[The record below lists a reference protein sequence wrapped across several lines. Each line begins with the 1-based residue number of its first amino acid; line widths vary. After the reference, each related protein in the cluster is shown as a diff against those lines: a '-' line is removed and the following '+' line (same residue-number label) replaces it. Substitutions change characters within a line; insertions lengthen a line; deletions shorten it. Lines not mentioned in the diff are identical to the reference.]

1 MGLTV
6 LSVLSLFLL
15 NITLCCG
22 DAQDAELS
30 LKPNVSHL
38 FAGESV
44 TFICDMREGNATDW
58 LYKFNW
64 NDQEMIHF
72 SKSSSY
78 SLYLTAELSGNY
90 QCIGRRNGSTTFTK
104 QSNNLTLSISAL
116 GPTATITADKTTI
129 PVGGSVTLTCSVQ
142 GSAGWTYDWFRQIP
156 DSHEVAN
163 NTNTSKLQN
172 FIRVSDEGIY
182 QCRGRRG
189 NPGFFT
195 NLSKVYHIQKTLSN
209 RAFVTLQQNWTQ
221 IFSGEMITIKCEIQ
235 GGENTEWQ
243 YEWRTTSSKTPPT
256 HSEYNI
262 SRASFSYNGQYWCKG
277 RRDVFFSTA
286 WSDAFTLKV
295 SNKPRPTITA
305 DRRTIPAGGNATL
318 SCSVGSYNE
327 WKYFWFRRA
336 SVFTEIQVI
345 RNKEPDQMI
354 TVTQGGIYYC
364 KGGRGNPVFFTE
376 DSDPITI
383 EKRVSN
389 KAVVSLEPSWP
400 LIFSGE
406 KITVRCQIS
415 LGGSTEWEYEWSKP
429 DSSTV
434 LENNAYLNLNASV
447 ISSGS
452 YRCMGK
458 NKQELFSV
466 TEWSDVITLTV
477 SGNRPKSSISADSR
491 VFPEGDTVT
500 LTCSVTPSTPGW
512 SYYWYRG
519 KKTSEPLTMAEV
531 VLHSDGQI
539 GVSQEG
545 DYWCR
550 GGRGNPVYYT
560 DYSDVISIKQTV
572 RNRPAVTL
580 HPNWPEVY
588 SGETI
593 TLKCEIPGEDTEW
606 DYEWATSSSH
616 QPPNQNEYKINSV
629 STSHHGHYWCKG
641 RMRSAQQN
649 STMWSASF
657 QLKIVYDKPRPVLTV
672 SPSWLSP
679 GASVTLKCEV
689 EHPSAGWSFYWYKA
703 VRWESGMNHPYDY
716 DSYDFGHFDDD
727 RDWIHYNR
735 INHVYK
741 YELLPGSISGTAQDS
756 YIIHGQTHTAGYVC
770 RAGRGDP
777 EYHTDHSQPKFVWSA
792 DLNSA
797 ASLTVSPNSVQHF
810 IFDSVTLNCSGNSSQ
825 WRVMIFTQHG
835 YLRKLLECGNW
846 GIMTESTCNIYLLRY
861 YWYQDPVYWCESE
874 SGQFSNGINIT
885 AHYTGVILVSPVHP
899 VNEGDSV
906 ALGCK
911 LRTGNLNSTVA
922 FYKNGK
928 LIQNDDREKLNIPAV
943 SKFDEGF
950 YKCEYSGHESPE
962 SWMSVKASRS
972 SLSVSLIMGL
982 VSGISLILLL
992 FLLLCCWHKKPK
1004 GTLCIR
1010 PAQSQE
1016 TSQTAATVQTMSQDE
1031 NQQQIYSSL
1040 LHGDMNVYESCRPSE
1055 NTGGRTDDYRNIS
1068 LQLRSAGQRRKR
1080 DDPEETSD
1088 YHNVDPNSATG
1099 P

>member
-1 MGLTV
+1 
-6 LSVLSLFLL
+6 
-15 NITLCCG
+15 
-22 DAQDAELS
+22 
-30 LKPNVSHL
+30 
-38 FAGESV
+38 
-44 TFICDMREGNATDW
+44 
-58 LYKFNW
+58 
-64 NDQEMIHF
+64 
-72 SKSSSY
+72 
-78 SLYLTAELSGNY
+78 
-90 QCIGRRNGSTTFTK
+90 
-104 QSNNLTLSISAL
+104 
-116 GPTATITADKTTI
+116 
-129 PVGGSVTLTCSVQ
+129 
-142 GSAGWTYDWFRQIP
+142 
-156 DSHEVAN
+156 
-163 NTNTSKLQN
+163 
-172 FIRVSDEGIY
+172 
-182 QCRGRRG
+182 
-189 NPGFFT
+189 
-195 NLSKVYHIQKTLSN
+195 
-209 RAFVTLQQNWTQ
+209 
-221 IFSGEMITIKCEIQ
+221 
-235 GGENTEWQ
+235 
-243 YEWRTTSSKTPPT
+243 
-256 HSEYNI
+256 
-262 SRASFSYNGQYWCKG
+262 
-277 RRDVFFSTA
+277 
-286 WSDAFTLKV
+286 
-295 SNKPRPTITA
+295 
-305 DRRTIPAGGNATL
+305 
-318 SCSVGSYNE
+318 
-327 WKYFWFRRA
+327 
-336 SVFTEIQVI
+336 
-345 RNKEPDQMI
+345 MI

-376 DSDPITI
+376 DSHSITI

-389 KAVVSLEPSWP
+389 KAVVSLDPSWP

-434 LENNAYLNLNASV
+434 LANDAYLNLNASV

-458 NKQELFSV
+458 NKQELYSV

-477 SGNRPKSSISADSR
+477 SGNRPKASISADNR

-500 LTCSVTPSTPGW
+500 LTCSVTPSTTGW

-550 GGRGNPVYYT
+550 GGRGNPFYYT
-560 DYSDVISIKQTV
+560 DYSDVISIKKTV

-629 STSHHGHYWCKG
+629 FTSHHGHYWCKG

-657 QLKIVYDKPRPVLTV
+657 DLKIVYERHPVLTV

-679 GASVTLKCEV
+679 GASVTLNCDV
-689 EHPSAGWSFYWYKA
+689 EHPSAGWSFYWYK
-703 VRWESGMNHPYDY
+703 VIKQESGMYHPYHYYPYDY
-716 DSYDFGHFDDD
+716 YSRH
-727 RDWIHYNR
+727 RHWRHHNR
-735 INHVYK
+735 INRLYK

-797 ASLTVSPNSVQHF
+797 ASLTVSPNRVQHF
-810 IFDSVTLNCSGNSSQ
+810 IYDSVTLNCSGNSSQ
-825 WRVMIFTQHG
+825 WRVMTFTQHG
-835 YLRKLLECGNW
+835 YLRKCGDL
-846 GIMTESTCNIYLLRY
+846 GIMTESTCNLR
-861 YWYQDPVYWCESE
+861 WFQDTVSWCESE

-885 AHYTGVILVSPVHP
+885 ASYTDVILLSPVHP

-911 LRTGNLNSTVA
+911 LRTGNFNSTVA

-943 SKFDEGF
+943 SKSDEGF
-950 YKCEYSGHESPE
+950 YKCDYSGHESPE
-962 SWMSVKASRS
+962 SWMSVKDTD
-972 SLSVSLIMGL
+972 V
-982 VSGISLILLL
+982 ILLSPVHPVNEGDSVAL
-992 FLLLCCWHKKPK
+992 GCKLRTGNFNSTVAFYKNGKLIQNDDREKLNIPAVSKSDEGFYKCDYSGHESPESWMSVKDQPSLRKPVRLLLQFK
-1004 GTLCIR
+1004 L
-1010 PAQSQE
+1010 
-1016 TSQTAATVQTMSQDE
+1016 
-1031 NQQQIYSSL
+1031 
-1040 LHGDMNVYESCRPSE
+1040 
-1055 NTGGRTDDYRNIS
+1055 
-1068 LQLRSAGQRRKR
+1068 
-1080 DDPEETSD
+1080 
-1088 YHNVDPNSATG
+1088 
-1099 P
+1099 

>member
-64 NDQEMIHF
+64 NDQEMVQF

-90 QCIGRRNGSTTFTK
+90 QCIGHRNGLKDFTK

-116 GPTATITADKTTI
+116 RPTATITADRTTI

-142 GSAGWTYDWFRQIP
+142 GSAGWNFDWFRQVP
-156 DSHEVAN
+156 DSREVAI
-163 NTNTSKLQN
+163 NTNTLQN
-172 FIRVSDEGIY
+172 FINVSDEGIY
-182 QCRGRRG
+182 RCRGRRG
-189 NPGFFT
+189 NPVFFT
-195 NLSKVYHIQKTLSN
+195 SLSKVYHIQKTLSN

-235 GGENTEWQ
+235 GRENTEWQ
-243 YEWRTTSSKTPPT
+243 HEWRTTSSKTPPT

-262 SRASFSYNGQYWCKG
+262 SSASFSYNGQYWCKG
-277 RRDVFFSTA
+277 RRDLFFSTA

-305 DRRTIPAGGNATL
+305 ERRTIPAGGNATL

-336 SVFTEIQVI
+336 SVFSEIQVI
-345 RNKEPDQMI
+345 RNDEPDQMI

-376 DSDPITI
+376 DSDPSTI
-383 EKRVSN
+383 EKRVSS
-389 KAVVSLEPSWP
+389 KAVVSLDPSWP

-434 LENNAYLNLNASV
+434 MANNAYLNLNASV

-458 NKQELFSV
+458 NKQELYSV

-477 SGNRPKSSISADSR
+477 SGNRPKASISADSR
-491 VFPEGDTVT
+491 VFLEGDTVT
-500 LTCSVTPSTPGW
+500 LTCSVTPSTAGW

-560 DYSDVISIKQTV
+560 DYSDVISIKKTV

-593 TLKCEIPGEDTEW
+593 TLKCEIPGRDTEW

-629 STSHHGHYWCKG
+629 STSHYGHYWCKG

-657 QLKIVYDKPRPVLTV
+657 ELKIVYERHPVLTV

-679 GASVTLKCEV
+679 GASVTLNCEV
-689 EHPSAGWSFYWYKA
+689 EHPSAGWSFYWYKLIKQ
-703 VRWESGMNHPYDY
+703 ESGMYHPYLYYPYDY
-716 DSYDFGHFDDD
+716 YSRH
-727 RDWIHYNR
+727 RHRIHHNR
-735 INHVYK
+735 INRLYK

-792 DLNSA
+792 DVNSA

-810 IFDSVTLNCSGNSSQ
+810 IYDSVSLNCSGNSSQ
-825 WRVMIFTQHG
+825 WRVMTFTQDG
-835 YLRKLLECGNW
+835 YLRELRECGNR
-846 GIMTESTCNIYLLRY
+846 GIMTESTCNIDRHWFLRY
-861 YWYQDPVYWCESE
+861 QDAVSWCESE
-874 SGQFSNGINIT
+874 SGLFSNGINIT
-885 AHYTGVILVSPVHP
+885 ALSTDVILVSPVHP

-911 LRTGNLNSTVA
+911 LRRGNFNSTVA

-943 SKFDEGF
+943 SKSDEGF
-950 YKCEYSGHESPE
+950 YKCDYSGHESPE
-962 SWMSVKASRS
+962 SWMSVKGSRS
-972 SLSVSLIMGL
+972 SLSVSLITGL

-992 FLLLCCWHKKPK
+992 SLLLCCWHKKSK
-1004 GTLCIR
+1004 GALCIR

-1016 TSQTAATVQTMSQDE
+1016 TSQAAATVQTMSQDE
-1031 NQQQIYSSL
+1031 NQQQMYSSL

-1055 NTGGRTDDYRNIS
+1055 NTGGRTDDYRNIC
-1068 LQLRSAGQRRKR
+1068 LQLRSVEQRRKR

>member
-64 NDQEMIHF
+64 NDQEMVQF
-72 SKSSSY
+72 NKSSCY

-90 QCIGRRNGSTTFTK
+90 QCIGRRNGSTNFTK

-116 GPTATITADKTTI
+116 RPTATITADKTTI

-142 GSAGWTYDWFRQIP
+142 GSAGWTFDWFRQIP

-182 QCRGRRG
+182 RCRGRRG
-189 NPGFFT
+189 NPVFFT

-277 RRDVFFSTA
+277 RRDLFFSTA

-406 KITVRCQIS
+406 KITVRCQIY
-415 LGGSTEWEYEWSKP
+415 LGRRTEWEYEWSKP

-434 LENNAYLNLNASV
+434 LANNAYLNLNASV

-458 NKQELFSV
+458 NKQELYSV

-477 SGNRPKSSISADSR
+477 SGNRPKASISADSR
-491 VFPEGDTVT
+491 VLPEGDTVT

-519 KKTSEPLTMAEV
+519 KKTSEPLMMAEV

-550 GGRGNPVYYT
+550 GRRGNPVYYT
-560 DYSDVISIKQTV
+560 DYSDVISIKKTV

-588 SGETI
+588 SRETI

-657 QLKIVYDKPRPVLTV
+657 QLKIVYNKPRPVLTV

-679 GASVTLKCEV
+679 GASVTLNCEV

-703 VRWESGMNHPYDY
+703 VPDLSEKS
-716 DSYDFGHFDDD
+716 SS
-727 RDWIHYNR
+727 
-735 INHVYK
+735 
-741 YELLPGSISGTAQDS
+741 YELLPDGSGTAQDS

-810 IFDSVTLNCSGNSSQ
+810 IFDSVSLNCSGNSSQ
-825 WRVMIFTQHG
+825 WRVMIFSQDG
-835 YLRKLLECGNW
+835 YLRKLRECGNW
-846 GIMTESTCNIYLLRY
+846 GTMTESTCNIYLLRY

-885 AHYTGVILVSPVHP
+885 AHFTGVILVSPVHP

-928 LIQNDDREKLNIPAV
+928 LIQNGDRQKLNIPAV
-943 SKFDEGF
+943 SKSDGGF
-950 YKCEYSGHESPE
+950 YKCEYSGHESPQ

-982 VSGISLILLL
+982 VSGVSLILLL
-992 FLLLCCWHKKPK
+992 FLLLCCWHKKSK

-1040 LHGDMNVYESCRPSE
+1040 VHGDMNVYESCRPSE
-1055 NTGGRTDDYRNIS
+1055 NTGGRTDDYKNIS
-1068 LQLRSAGQRRKR
+1068 LQLRSVEQRRKR

-1088 YHNVDPNSATG
+1088 YHNADPNSATG

>member
-1 MGLTV
+1 MGLTA
-6 LSVLSLFLL
+6 LSVLCLFLL

-64 NDQEMIHF
+64 NDQEMVHF
-72 SKSSSY
+72 TKSSSY

-90 QCIGRRNGSTTFTK
+90 QCIGRRNGLTDFTK

-116 GPTATITADKTTI
+116 RPTATITADKTTI

-156 DSHEVAN
+156 DSREVAI
-163 NTNTSKLQN
+163 NTNSLQN
-172 FIRVSDEGIY
+172 FISVSDEGIY

-189 NPGFFT
+189 NPVFFT
-195 NLSKVYHIQKTLSN
+195 NLSKVYHSQKTLSN

-277 RRDVFFSTA
+277 RRDLFFSTA

-305 DRRTIPAGGNATL
+305 ERRTIPAGGNATL

-345 RNKEPDQMI
+345 RNEEPDQMI

-383 EKRVSN
+383 EKRVSS

-406 KITVRCQIS
+406 KITVRCRIS
-415 LGGSTEWEYEWSKP
+415 LGRRTEWEYEWSKP

-434 LENNAYLNLNASV
+434 LTNNASINLNASV

-458 NKQELFSV
+458 NKQELYSV

-477 SGNRPKSSISADSR
+477 SGNRPKASISADSR
-491 VFPEGDTVT
+491 VLPEGDAVT

-560 DYSDVISIKQTV
+560 DYSDVISIKKTV

-588 SGETI
+588 SRETI

-657 QLKIVYDKPRPVLTV
+657 QLKIVYNKPRPVLTV

-679 GASVTLKCEV
+679 GASVTLNCEV

-703 VRWESGMNHPYDY
+703 VHDLKTY
-716 DSYDFGHFDDD
+716 SYEYY
-727 RDWIHYNR
+727 I
-735 INHVYK
+735 
-741 YELLPGSISGTAQDS
+741 YELLPDGSRTAQDS

-810 IFDSVTLNCSGNSSQ
+810 IYDSVTLNCSGNSSQ
-825 WRVMIFTQHG
+825 WRIMIFTQHG
-835 YLRKLLECGNW
+835 YLRKLRECGNW
-846 GIMTESTCNIYLLRY
+846 GIMTESTCNIDLDWYHRY
-861 YWYQDPVYWCESE
+861 HRYPVYWCESE

-885 AHYTGVILVSPVHP
+885 SRFTGVILVSPVHP

-911 LRTGNLNSTVA
+911 LRTGNFNSTVA

-943 SKFDEGF
+943 SKSDEGF
-950 YKCEYSGHESPE
+950 YKCGYSGHESPE
-962 SWMSVKASRS
+962 SWMSVKGSRS
-972 SLSVSLIMGL
+972 SLSVSLITGL
-982 VSGISLILLL
+982 VSGVSLILLL
-992 FLLLCCWHKKPK
+992 SLLLCCWHKKSK

-1031 NQQQIYSSL
+1031 NQQQTYSSL
-1040 LHGDMNVYESCRPSE
+1040 LHGDMNVYESCRSSE

-1068 LQLRSAGQRRKR
+1068 LQLRSVGQRRKR

-1088 YHNVDPNSATG
+1088 YHNVDPNSATD

>member
-1 MGLTV
+1 
-6 LSVLSLFLL
+6 
-15 NITLCCG
+15 
-22 DAQDAELS
+22 
-30 LKPNVSHL
+30 
-38 FAGESV
+38 
-44 TFICDMREGNATDW
+44 
-58 LYKFNW
+58 
-64 NDQEMIHF
+64 
-72 SKSSSY
+72 
-78 SLYLTAELSGNY
+78 
-90 QCIGRRNGSTTFTK
+90 
-104 QSNNLTLSISAL
+104 
-116 GPTATITADKTTI
+116 
-129 PVGGSVTLTCSVQ
+129 
-142 GSAGWTYDWFRQIP
+142 
-156 DSHEVAN
+156 
-163 NTNTSKLQN
+163 
-172 FIRVSDEGIY
+172 
-182 QCRGRRG
+182 
-189 NPGFFT
+189 
-195 NLSKVYHIQKTLSN
+195 
-209 RAFVTLQQNWTQ
+209 
-221 IFSGEMITIKCEIQ
+221 MITIKCEIQ

-262 SRASFSYNGQYWCKG
+262 SSASFSYNGQYWCKG

-327 WKYFWFRRA
+327 WKYFWFRRV

-406 KITVRCQIS
+406 KITVRCQIY
-415 LGGSTEWEYEWSKP
+415 LGRRTEWEYEWSKP

-434 LENNAYLNLNASV
+434 LANNASIDVNASV

-458 NKQELFSV
+458 NKQELYSV

-491 VFPEGDTVT
+491 VLPEGDTVT

-519 KKTSEPLTMAEV
+519 KKTSEPLMMAEV

-588 SGETI
+588 SRETI

-629 STSHHGHYWCKG
+629 STSHRGHYWCKG

-657 QLKIVYDKPRPVLTV
+657 QLKI
-672 SPSWLSP
+672 
-679 GASVTLKCEV
+679 
-689 EHPSAGWSFYWYKA
+689 
-703 VRWESGMNHPYDY
+703 DY
-716 DSYDFGHFDDD
+716 GE
-727 RDWIHYNR
+727 WI
-735 INHVYK
+735 IN
-741 YELLPGSISGTAQDS
+741 
-756 YIIHGQTHTAGYVC
+756 
-770 RAGRGDP
+770 
-777 EYHTDHSQPKFVWSA
+777 
-792 DLNSA
+792 
-797 ASLTVSPNSVQHF
+797 
-810 IFDSVTLNCSGNSSQ
+810 
-825 WRVMIFTQHG
+825 VM
-835 YLRKLLECGNW
+835 
-846 GIMTESTCNIYLLRY
+846 
-861 YWYQDPVYWCESE
+861 
-874 SGQFSNGINIT
+874 
-885 AHYTGVILVSPVHP
+885 
-899 VNEGDSV
+899 
-906 ALGCK
+906 
-911 LRTGNLNSTVA
+911 
-922 FYKNGK
+922 
-928 LIQNDDREKLNIPAV
+928 
-943 SKFDEGF
+943 
-950 YKCEYSGHESPE
+950 
-962 SWMSVKASRS
+962 
-972 SLSVSLIMGL
+972 
-982 VSGISLILLL
+982 
-992 FLLLCCWHKKPK
+992 
-1004 GTLCIR
+1004 
-1010 PAQSQE
+1010 
-1016 TSQTAATVQTMSQDE
+1016 
-1031 NQQQIYSSL
+1031 
-1040 LHGDMNVYESCRPSE
+1040 
-1055 NTGGRTDDYRNIS
+1055 
-1068 LQLRSAGQRRKR
+1068 
-1080 DDPEETSD
+1080 
-1088 YHNVDPNSATG
+1088 
-1099 P
+1099 

>member
-6 LSVLSLFLL
+6 LSVLSLFVL

-64 NDQEMIHF
+64 NDQQMVHF
-72 SKSSSY
+72 TKSSSY

-90 QCIGRRNGSTTFTK
+90 QCIGRRNGLTDFTK
-104 QSNNLTLSISAL
+104 QSNNLTLSISAHR
-116 GPTATITADKTTI
+116 PTATITADKTTI
-129 PVGGSVTLTCSVQ
+129 PVGGSVKLTCSVQ
-142 GSAGWTYDWFRQIP
+142 GSAGWTFDWFRQIP
-156 DSHEVAN
+156 DSREVAI
-163 NTNTSKLQN
+163 NTNSLQN
-172 FIRVSDEGIY
+172 FISVSDEGIY
-182 QCRGRRG
+182 RCRGRRG
-189 NPGFFT
+189 NPVFFT
-195 NLSKVYHIQKTLSN
+195 NLSKVYHSQKTLSN

-243 YEWRTTSSKTPPT
+243 YEWRTISSKTPPT

-277 RRDVFFSTA
+277 RRDLFFSTA

-336 SVFTEIQVI
+336 SVFSEIQVI

-406 KITVRCQIS
+406 KITVRCEIS
-415 LGGSTEWEYEWSKP
+415 LGRRTEWEYEWSKP
-429 DSSTV
+429 DSSTG
-434 LENNAYLNLNASV
+434 LANNASINLNASV

-458 NKQELFSV
+458 NKQELYSV

-477 SGNRPKSSISADSR
+477 SGNRPKASISADSR

-500 LTCSVTPSTPGW
+500 LTCSVTPSAPGW

-588 SGETI
+588 SRETI

-629 STSHHGHYWCKG
+629 SISHRGHYWCKG

-657 QLKIVYDKPRPVLTV
+657 DLKIVYKRRPVLTV

-679 GASVTLKCEV
+679 GASVTLNCEV

-703 VRWESGMNHPYDY
+703 VPDLSEKS
-716 DSYDFGHFDDD
+716 SS
-727 RDWIHYNR
+727 
-735 INHVYK
+735 
-741 YELLPGSISGTAQDS
+741 YELLPDGSGTAQDS

-810 IFDSVTLNCSGNSSQ
+810 IYDSVTLNCSGNSSQ
-825 WRVMIFTQHG
+825 WRVMIFTQGG
-835 YLRKLLECGNW
+835 YLRKLLECGNG
-846 GIMTESTCNIYLLRY
+846 GIMTESTCNIDLDQ
-861 YWYQDPVYWCESE
+861 YQNAVYWCESE
-874 SGQFSNGINIT
+874 PGQFSNGINIT
-885 AHYTGVILVSPVHP
+885 SRFTGVILVSPVHP
-899 VNEGDSV
+899 VSEGDSV

-911 LRTGNLNSTVA
+911 LRTGNFNSTVA

-943 SKFDEGF
+943 SKSDEGF
-950 YKCEYSGHESPE
+950 YKCEYSGHESPQ
-962 SWMSVKASRS
+962 SWMSVKGSRS
-972 SLSVSLIMGL
+972 SLSVSLITGL

-992 FLLLCCWHKKPK
+992 SLLLCCWHKKSK

-1010 PAQSQE
+1010 PAQSLE

-1040 LHGDMNVYESCRPSE
+1040 VHGDMNVYESCRPSE
-1055 NTGGRTDDYRNIS
+1055 NTGGQTDDYKNIS
-1068 LQLRSAGQRRKR
+1068 LQLRSVEQRGKR

-1088 YHNVDPNSATG
+1088 YHNADPNSATG

>member
-6 LSVLSLFLL
+6 LSVLCLFLL

-64 NDQEMIHF
+64 NDQEMVHF
-72 SKSSSY
+72 TKSSSY

-90 QCIGRRNGSTTFTK
+90 QCIGRRNGSTDFTK

-116 GPTATITADKTTI
+116 RPTATITADKTTV

-156 DSHEVAN
+156 DSREVAI
-163 NTNTSKLQN
+163 NTNTLQN
-172 FIRVSDEGIY
+172 FVSVSDEGIY
-182 QCRGRRG
+182 RCRGRRG
-189 NPGFFT
+189 NPVFFT
-195 NLSKVYHIQKTLSN
+195 DLSKVYHSQKTLSN

-262 SRASFSYNGQYWCKG
+262 SRASFSYNGQYWCK
-277 RRDVFFSTA
+277 
-286 WSDAFTLKV
+286 
-295 SNKPRPTITA
+295 
-305 DRRTIPAGGNATL
+305 
-318 SCSVGSYNE
+318 
-327 WKYFWFRRA
+327 
-336 SVFTEIQVI
+336 EIQVI
-345 RNKEPDQMI
+345 RNEEPDQMI

-406 KITVRCQIS
+406 KITVRREIY
-415 LGGSTEWEYEWSKP
+415 LGRSTEWQYEWSKP

-434 LENNAYLNLNASV
+434 LANNASIDVNASV

-458 NKQELFSV
+458 NKQELYSV

-477 SGNRPKSSISADSR
+477 SGNRPKASISADSR
-491 VFPEGDTVT
+491 VLPEGDTVT
-500 LTCSVTPSTPGW
+500 LTCSVTPSSPGW

-519 KKTSEPLTMAEV
+519 KKTSDPLTMAEV

-560 DYSDVISIKQTV
+560 DYSDVISIKKTV

-588 SGETI
+588 SRETI

-629 STSHHGHYWCKG
+629 STSHRGHYWCKG

-657 QLKIVYDKPRPVLTV
+657 QLKIVYEHRPVLTV

-679 GASVTLKCEV
+679 GASVTLNCEV

-703 VRWESGMNHPYDY
+703 VRRVSGMYHPFFRGYRHRIY
-716 DSYDFGHFDDD
+716 CKI
-727 RDWIHYNR
+727 IH
-735 INHVYK
+735 HLYK
-741 YELLPGSISGTAQDS
+741 YESLPGSISGMEKNS
-756 YIIHGQTHTAGYVC
+756 YIILGQTHTSGYVC
-770 RAGRGDP
+770 RAGRGNP
-777 EYHTDHSQPKFVWSA
+777 VHFTDYSELVFAWSGDFHST
-792 DLNSA
+792 

-810 IFDSVTLNCSGNSSQ
+810 IHDSVSLNCSGNSSQ
-825 WRVMIFTQHG
+825 WTVMKFTQHG
-835 YLRKLLECGNW
+835 YLRELSQCSKW
-846 GIMTESTCNIYLLRY
+846 GMMTESTCNIYRHR
-861 YWYQDPVYWCESE
+861 YQDAVYCCEAE
-874 SGQFSNGINIT
+874 SGQLSNGVNIT
-885 AHYTGVILVSPVHP
+885 ARVTGVILVSPVHP

-911 LRTGNLNSTVA
+911 FRTGNLNSTIT

-928 LIQNDDREKLNIPAV
+928 LIQNDDRKNLNIPAV
-943 SKFDEGF
+943 SKSDEGF
-950 YKCEYSGHESPE
+950 YKCGYSGHESPE
-962 SWMSVKASRS
+962 SWMSVKGKS

-982 VSGISLILLL
+982 VSGVSLILLL

-1004 GTLCIR
+1004 DEFIYFYLFHILPARHCHGTLCIR

-1040 LHGDMNVYESCRPSE
+1040 LHGDMNVYD
-1055 NTGGRTDDYRNIS
+1055 TIVLILGGRTDDYRNIS
-1068 LQLRSAGQRRKR
+1068 LQLRSVGQRRKR

-1088 YHNVDPNSATG
+1088 YHNVDPNSATESCRSFQTCHCWM
-1099 P
+1099 

>member
-58 LYKFNW
+58 FYKFNW
-64 NDQEMIHF
+64 NDQEMVHF
-72 SKSSSY
+72 TKSSSY

-90 QCIGRRNGSTTFTK
+90 QCIGRRNGLKDFTK
-104 QSNNLTLSISAL
+104 QSNNLTLSISAHR
-116 GPTATITADKTTI
+116 PTATITADKTTV

-156 DSHEVAN
+156 DSREVAI
-163 NTNTSKLQN
+163 NTNSLQN
-172 FIRVSDEGIY
+172 FISVSDEGIY

-189 NPGFFT
+189 NPVFFT

-262 SRASFSYNGQYWCKG
+262 SRASFTYNGQYWCK
-277 RRDVFFSTA
+277 
-286 WSDAFTLKV
+286 
-295 SNKPRPTITA
+295 
-305 DRRTIPAGGNATL
+305 
-318 SCSVGSYNE
+318 
-327 WKYFWFRRA
+327 
-336 SVFTEIQVI
+336 EIQVI
-345 RNKEPDQMI
+345 RNEEPDQMI

-415 LGGSTEWEYEWSKP
+415 LGRRTEWEYEWSKP
-429 DSSTV
+429 DSSTG
-434 LENNAYLNLNASV
+434 LANNASINLNASV

-458 NKQELFSV
+458 NKQELYSV

-477 SGNRPKSSISADSR
+477 SGNRPKTSISADSR
-491 VFPEGDTVT
+491 VLPEGDTVT
-500 LTCSVTPSTPGW
+500 LTCSVTLSTPGW
-512 SYYWYRG
+512 SFYWYRG

-560 DYSDVISIKQTV
+560 DYSDVISIKKTV

-588 SGETI
+588 SRETI

-629 STSHHGHYWCKG
+629 STSHRGHYWCKG

-657 QLKIVYDKPRPVLTV
+657 QLKIVYNKPRPVLTV

-679 GASVTLKCEV
+679 GASVTLNCEV

-703 VRWESGMNHPYDY
+703 VHDLKTY
-716 DSYDFGHFDDD
+716 SYEYY
-727 RDWIHYNR
+727 I
-735 INHVYK
+735 
-741 YELLPGSISGTAQDS
+741 YELLPDGSGTAQDS

-810 IFDSVTLNCSGNSSQ
+810 IYDSVTLNCSGNSSQ
-825 WRVMIFTQHG
+825 WRIMIFTQHG
-835 YLRKLLECGNW
+835 YLRKLRECGNW
-846 GIMTESTCNIYLLRY
+846 GIMTESTCNIDLDWYHRY
-861 YWYQDPVYWCESE
+861 HRYPVYWCESE

-885 AHYTGVILVSPVHP
+885 ARFTGVILVSPVHP

-911 LRTGNLNSTVA
+911 LRTGNFNSTVA

-943 SKFDEGF
+943 SKSDEGF
-950 YKCEYSGHESPE
+950 YKCEYSGHESPQ
-962 SWMSVKASRS
+962 SLMSVKGSRS
-972 SLSVSLIMGL
+972 SLSVSLITGL
-982 VSGISLILLL
+982 VSGVSLILLL
-992 FLLLCCWHKKPK
+992 SLLLCCWHKKPK

-1068 LQLRSAGQRRKR
+1068 LQLRSVGQRGKR

-1088 YHNVDPNSATG
+1088 YHNVDPNSATESCRSFQTCHCWM
-1099 P
+1099 